1 MVKNNIPEEFF
12 LDISGLK
19 KHPVLNR
26 PLLKDYTIDE
36 TTIAS
41 KRWKRQ
47 CLSAYKNWI
56 QGRYRYSFKI

>member
-12 LDISGLK
+12 LEISGLP

-26 PLLKDYTIDE
+26 PLLKNYTIDE

-41 KRWKRQ
+41 KRWQRQ
-47 CLSAYKNWI
+47 RLPAHKDWL
-56 QGRYRYSFKI
+56 

>member
-12 LDISGLK
+12 LEISGLK

-26 PLLKDYTIDE
+26 PLLKNYTIDE
-36 TTIAS
+36 TTIAA

-47 CLSAYKNWI
+47 RLSAH
-56 QGRYRYSFKI
+56 